1 MWLNISI
8 GVVTFL
14 LFYYSKSKQDKST
27 QTDVVIT
34 EMILQTLSDEASE
47 SMSVVSDSGSGVI
60 MFDHF

>member
-34 EMILQTLSDEASE
+34 EMVLQTMSDEASE

>member
-1 MWLNISI
+1 MWWNISI

-14 LFYYSKSKQDKST
+14 YFYYRKSKQDKST

-34 EMILQTLSDEASE
+34 EMVLQTMSDEASE

>member
-14 LFYYSKSKQDKST
+14 YFYYRKSKQDKST

-34 EMILQTLSDEASE
+34 EMVLQTMSDEASE

>member
-1 MWLNISI
+1 MWWNISI